1 MSNLRAFTPLETR
14 YKGSPTVA
22 SGNLFL
28 TGFTLVELMISVLIL
43 GIGLTS
49 VANSYILAL
58 RGANSAQNNIS
69 ALILAKEKFDNL
81 EFVSLKGVK
90 PAIAAEE
97 TIKGPIKDYKYQQTI
112 LKLPEF
118 AGGELADAEPV
129 SVEAISP
136 EPATVESDYLAKF
149 LVSACSTLTWPEKNS
164 SKNVTLA
171 TYLLRKK

>member
-1 MSNLRAFTPLETR
+1 MMYPTGANNLRVCRA
-14 YKGSPTVA
+14 
-22 SGNLFL
+22 
-28 TGFTLVELMISVLIL
+28 FTLVELMISVLIL
-43 GIGLTS
+43 GFGLTS
-49 VANSYILAL
+49 VANSYIMAV
-58 RGANSAQNNIS
+58 RGVNAAQNNIS
-69 ALILAKEKFDNL
+69 ALMIIKEKFDNL
-81 EFVSLKGVK
+81 EFTSLKGVK

-97 TIKGPIKDYKYQQTI
+97 TIKGPIKEYKYQQAI

-129 SVEAISP
+129 SAEAISP